1 MSPTL
6 DEANL
11 LERVGGDWKL
21 IREIAGLFTG
31 EYPQMLDDVAL
42 AIRGRDAE
50 AFFRAGAQ
58 VRSGRQP
65 LARLAPPE
73 IALELERMGMA
84 GRFEGAAERL
94 EEPCA
99 RGGPS
104 RGRAGG
110 ADPALTARP
119 APDASSRGS
128 FTNST
133 SLWLSL

>member
-50 AFFRAGAQ
+50 AFFRAAHKVKGA
-58 VRSGRQP
+58 VANLS
-65 LARLAPPE
+65 APRATE

-94 EEPCA
+94 EEL
-99 RGGPS
+99 
-104 RGRAGG
+104 RAEVVRLEAALVALIRTHG
-110 ADPALTARP
+110 A
-119 APDASSRGS
+119 
-128 FTNST
+128 T
-133 SLWLSL
+133 SA